1 VSGRG
6 FFGGPGFGGP
16 GFGGH
21 GWGGPGFGEHGGGE
35 HGWGGPGGGGH
46 GWGGP
51 GGHGWG
57 GPGWGGPG
65 FGGHSWGGPGSGG
78 HSWGGPGSGGPGWGG
93 HGFGG
98 RRKRVVVGT
107 AALLLD
113 GPANAEQIAQRV
125 SEATDGA
132 LTPPEGVVE
141 FAIGLLAGRGFVTVS
156 DGVATLTEL
165 GTNVL
170 AWKGISSE
178 TIHAKL
184 ARVAKFGDVIKIRK
198 GLFEL
203 AGLARTIVWTGTDAQ
218 KEKLAEARTKVLA
231 AITEAKQSLHS
242 ALAES

>member
-1 VSGRG
+1 MSGRG

-16 GFGGH
+16 GFGF
-21 GWGGPGFGEHGGGE
+21 GGPGFGE
-35 HGWGGPGGGGH
+35 HGWGGPGGGEHGFGGH
-46 GWGGP
+46 GFGGPGWGGP
-51 GGHGWG
+51 GGGEHGFGGHGWGGHGWG
-57 GPGWGGPG
+57 GPG
-65 FGGHSWGGPGSGG
+65 SGG
-78 HSWGGPGSGGPGWGG
+78 HGWGG

-178 TIHAKL
+178 TIHARL

>member
-1 VSGRG
+1 MSGNG

-16 GFGGH
+16 G
-21 GWGGPGFGEHGGGE
+21 WGGPGQGGPGGGGWGAPGGGGGWGAPGGGG
-35 HGWGGPGGGGH
+35 GWGGPGGGG
-46 GWGGP
+46 GRGGP
-51 GGHGWG
+51 GGGGGRG
-57 GPGWGGPG
+57 GPGG
-65 FGGHSWGGPGSGG
+65 
-78 HSWGGPGSGGPGWGG
+78 
-93 HGFGG
+93 GG

-113 GPANAEQIAQRV
+113 GPASAAQIAQHV

-132 LTPPEGVVE
+132 LTPPEGVIE
-141 FAIGLLAGRGFVTVS
+141 FAIGILAGRGFVTVT

-170 AWKGISSE
+170 SWKGVSSE

-184 ARVAKFGDVIKIRK
+184 ARAARFGDYIKIRR

-203 AGLARTIVWTGTDAQ
+203 GGLARTIHWSGTDAQ
-218 KEKLAEARTKVLA
+218 KAKLAEARTKVLT

>member
-1 VSGRG
+1 MFGGGFSGG
-6 FFGGPGFGGP
+6 PGWGGPGFGGPGFGGP
-16 GFGGH
+16 GFGG
-21 GWGGPGFGEHGGGE
+21 PGGG
-35 HGWGGPGGGGH
+35 GWGGPGGGGWGGPGGQ

-57 GPGWGGPG
+57 GPG
-65 FGGHSWGGPGSGG
+65 
-78 HSWGGPGSGGPGWGG
+78 G

-98 RRKRVVVGT
+98 RRKRVVIGT

-113 GPANAEQIAQRV
+113 GPANAAQIVQHV

-141 FAIGLLAGRGFVTVS
+141 FAIGLLAGRGFVTVD

-184 ARVAKFGDVIKIRK
+184 ARAAKFGDFIKIRR

-203 AGLARTIVWTGTDAQ
+203 AGLARTIVWSGTDAQ
-218 KEKLAEARTKVLA
+218 KEKLAEERTKVLT
-231 AITEAKQSLHS
+231 AITEAKRSLHS